1 MLPQNLNLCDMFGVT
16 DEYIEKLISRE
27 LIDPDDP
34 EKLILDQLIDAEMR
48 ILDELSDAEML
59 RLINAEERG

>member
-1 MLPQNLNLCDMFGVT
+1 MFGIT
-16 DEYIEKLISRE
+16 DEYIEELVSRE
-27 LIDPDDP
+27 FIDLDDP
-34 EKLILDQLIDAEMR
+34 EKPIMDQLVDAEMR

>member
-1 MLPQNLNLCDMFGVT
+1 MFGIT
-16 DEYIEKLISRE
+16 DEYIEELVSRE

-34 EKLILDQLIDAEMR
+34 EKPILDQLVDAEMR
-48 ILDELSDAEML
+48 ISGELSDAKMR